1 MRLNLLAPV
10 ALLLHG
16 ASVAA
21 ADNPAA
27 GQQVLEEVIVTA
39 TLREQSL
46 LDTPVS
52 ITVLNER
59 TLQDAGRQHFEDV
72 LAAVPNLNWAG
83 GTSRPRFFQ
92 IRGIGER
99 EQYEGAPNPS
109 VGFLIDDIDFSGI
122 GMPATLFDVGRIEV
136 LRGPQ
141 GMRYGAN
148 ALAGLIVMR
157 GQEPS
162 DELGFATEASYGEYA
177 SESIGAAVTGP
188 AAALNSSWRIAV
200 QRYTSDGYRRDAF
213 LHRDDTNDR
222 DELTGRAK
230 WRWRPSEDTTVDLA
244 WLHAKLD
251 NGYDGWSIDNTRV
264 SLADRP
270 GKDAQ
275 TSDGASV
282 RVETSAGSLG
292 RLTVIAAGADSDMDY
307 SFDGDWGNEQSWAPF
322 TYDYFY
328 RALRNRKTRSAE
340 VRLASP
346 DSQQP
351 GALAWLVGVY
361 TLDVQESLDE
371 TSVGTYIDP
380 FDDANSGSS
389 DDHLFSSY
397 DARNFAAFGQ
407 VDGWL
412 SDRWGWSFG
421 LRGEQRTADYRDR
434 GIKSDEPRATD
445 TSQRDRMWGGQG
457 TLHFDPSE
465 RLRLFTTVSRG
476 YKAGGFNLGQAAL
489 LRAQFDPEY
498 LWSIDVGAK
507 GEWLDRRLYADVTA
521 FYMKRSDMQVST
533 GVQLDPVGDPN
544 SYFFYTDNAS
554 GGRNLGLESSVRW
567 RLTSQ
572 IEVGGTLGL
581 LRTRYYGYRPTGEDV
596 GARDQAHAPR
606 YQASLN
612 ATWRHPRGWMARVD
626 VSAVDSFYFDVPPNP
641 TRSDSYTLA
650 NFKAGYEA
658 DRWSV
663 YAWGRN
669 VFDRDYDVRGFFF
682 GNEPP
687 AFENKRYV
695 QLGEPQQFGVTA
707 RWEFR

>member
-1 MRLNLLAPV
+1 MRLNLFASV
-10 ALLLHG
+10 ALLLYG
-16 ASVAA
+16 ANASA

-27 GQQVLEEVIVTA
+27 GSQVLEEVVVTA

-122 GMPATLFDVGRIEV
+122 GMPATLFDVGSIEV

-157 GQEPS
+157 GREPS

-177 SESIGAAVTGP
+177 SESIGAAATGP
-188 AAALNSSWRIAV
+188 VEALNSSWRIAV
-200 QRYTSDGYRRDAF
+200 QRYESDGYRRDVF
-213 LHRDDTNDR
+213 LHRDDTNGR

-230 WRWRPSEDTTVDLA
+230 WRWHPSDDTTVDLT

-275 TSDGASV
+275 TSDGASL
-282 RVETSAGSLG
+282 RLETPAGSLG
-292 RLTVIAAGADSDMDY
+292 HLTVIAAGADSDMEY
-307 SFDGDWGNEQSWAPF
+307 SFDGDWGNGQSWAPF

-328 RALRNRKTRSAE
+328 RALRSRKTRSAE

-346 DSQQP
+346 QSQEP
-351 GALAWLVGVY
+351 SALAWLVGVY
-361 TLDVQESLDE
+361 TLDLQESLDE

-434 GIKSDEPRATD
+434 GIKSDEQRATD
-445 TSQRDRMWGGQG
+445 TSQRDRMWGGQA

-489 LRAQFDPEY
+489 LRAQFTPEY

-596 GARDQAHAPR
+596 GARDQAYAPR

-612 ATWRHPRGWMARVD
+612 ATWRHPFGWMARVD
-626 VSAVDSFYFDVPPNP
+626 VSAVDSYYFDVPPNP
-641 TRSDSYTLA
+641 TRSDSYTLT
-650 NFKAGYEA
+650 NIKLGYEA

-663 YAWGRN
+663 YAFGRN

-687 AFENKRYV
+687 AFDNKRYV

>member
-1 MRLNLLAPV
+1 MRLNLFAPV
-10 ALLLHG
+10 ALLLYG
-16 ASVAA
+16 ANVAA

-27 GQQVLEEVIVTA
+27 GQQVLEEVVVTA

-52 ITVLNER
+52 ITVLNDR

-177 SESIGAAVTGP
+177 SESIGAAATGP
-188 AAALNSSWRIAV
+188 AEALNSSWRIAV
-200 QRYTSDGYRRDAF
+200 QRYTSDGYRRDVF

-230 WRWRPSEDTTVDLA
+230 WRWRPSESTTVDLT

-275 TSDGASV
+275 TSDGASL
-282 RVETSAGSLG
+282 RLETSAGSLG
-292 RLTVIAAGADSDMDY
+292 HLTVIAAGADSDMDY

-346 DSQQP
+346 DSQAP

-361 TLDVQESLDE
+361 TLDLQESLDE

-380 FDDANSGSS
+380 FDGANSGSS

-445 TSQRDRMWGGQG
+445 TSQRDRMWGGQA

-554 GGRNLGLESSVRW
+554 GGRNLGLESSLRW
-567 RLTSQ
+567 RLTAQ
-572 IEVGGTLGL
+572 IELGATLGL
-581 LRTRYYGYRPTGEDV
+581 LRTRYYGYRPTGEDLS
-596 GARDQAHAPR
+596 ARDQAHAPR

-612 ATWRHPRGWMARVD
+612 ATWRHPLGWMARVD

-641 TRSDSYTLA
+641 TRSNSYALA
-650 NFKAGYEA
+650 NIKVGYEA

-663 YAWGRN
+663 YGWGRN

>member
-1 MRLNLLAPV
+1 MRLNLFVSL
-10 ALLLHG
+10 ALLLYG
-16 ASVAA
+16 AHTSA

-27 GQQVLEEVIVTA
+27 GPQVLEEVVVTA
-39 TLREQSL
+39 TLREQLL

-72 LAAVPNLNWAG
+72 LAAVPNLSWAG

-122 GMPATLFDVGRIEV
+122 GMPATLFDVGSIEV

-157 GQEPS
+157 GQEPA

-177 SESIGAAVTGP
+177 SESIGAAATGP
-188 AAALNSSWRIAV
+188 VESLNSSWRVAV
-200 QRYTSDGYRRDAF
+200 QRYQSDGYRRDVF
-213 LHRDDTNDR
+213 LHRDDTNGR

-230 WRWRPSEDTTVDLA
+230 WRWRPNDDTTVDLT
-244 WLHAKLD
+244 WLHARLD

-275 TSDGASV
+275 TSDGASL
-282 RVETSAGSLG
+282 RLETPAGSLG
-292 RLTVIAAGADSDMDY
+292 RLTVIAAGADSDMEY

-322 TYDYFY
+322 SYDYFY
-328 RALRNRKTRSAE
+328 RALRSRKTRSAE

-361 TLDVQESLDE
+361 TLDLQESLDE

-380 FDDANSGSS
+380 FDDANSGSD

-407 VDGWL
+407 VDGRL
-412 SDRWGWSFG
+412 SERWGWSFG

-445 TSQRDRMWGGQG
+445 TSQRDRMWGGQA

-489 LRAQFDPEY
+489 LRAQFTPEY
-498 LWSIDVGAK
+498 LWSLDVGAK

-533 GVQLDPVGDPN
+533 GVQLDPIGDPN

-567 RLTSQ
+567 KLTSQ

-581 LRTRYYGYRPTGEDV
+581 LRTRYSGYRPTNEDV
-596 GARDQAHAPR
+596 GARDQAYAPR

-612 ATWRHPRGWMARVD
+612 ATWRHPLGWMARID
-626 VSAVDSFYFDVPPNP
+626 VSAVDSYYFDVPPNP
-641 TRSDSYTLA
+641 TRSNSYALTNIKL
-650 NFKAGYEA
+650 GYEA
-658 DRWSV
+658 GRWSV
-663 YAWGRN
+663 YAFGRN

-687 AFENKRYV
+687 AFDNKRYV